1 MRIELFLQVFV
12 LKKKKVNLMVALEE
26 CNGFIKVIRIRSF
39 RELEYLK
46 HFFNAEFYGNP
57 LSRCGDTIPKV
68 FDPIN
73 R

>member
-1 MRIELFLQVFV
+1 
-12 LKKKKVNLMVALEE
+12 MVALEE